1 MAAAPYRSRRSVLA
15 VPASNPRF
23 VEKAR
28 EIASDAFFLDLED
41 AVAPS
46 EKDRARDAAAAA
58 LTEGGWGARVRTV
71 RVNAL
76 DTPWTYRDVITV
88 VERAGADLDCLVL
101 PKVTDPVHVQ
111 WLDLLLT
118 QVERACGL
126 EPGRIGIE
134 AQIED
139 ARGLSAVDAVA
150 AASPRL
156 EALVFGP
163 ADFMASMNMRGLE
176 VGEQPA
182 GYDVGDA
189 YHYVLLRILTAAR
202 ANGLQAID
210 GPNLKVRAPEAFQ
223 TSARR
228 TAALGYDGK
237 WTVHPSQVEAAN
249 TVYAPDQ
256 AEFDRAER
264 ILEAYEHATSVERRG
279 AVTLDGE
286 MLDEASRKMAL
297 VVSAKGRAAGLARS
311 DAARS
316 G

>member
-1 MAAAPYRSRRSVLA
+1 MAPFRSRRSVLA

-23 VEKAR
+23 VDKAR
-28 EIASDAFFLDLED
+28 GIASDAFFLDLED

-46 EKDRARDAAAAA
+46 EKERARDAAAAA

-76 DTPWTYRDVITV
+76 DTPWTYRDVATV
-88 VERAGADLDCLVL
+88 VERAGAGLDCLVL
-101 PKVTDPVHVQ
+101 PKVTEPLHVQ

-126 EPGRIGIE
+126 EAGRIGIE

-139 ARGLSAVDAVA
+139 ARGLSAVDAIA

-156 EALVFGP
+156 ETLVYGP
-163 ADFMASMNMRGLE
+163 ADFMASVNIRSLE
-176 VGEQPA
+176 VGAQPP
-182 GYDVGDA
+182 GYDAGDA
-189 YHYVLLRILTAAR
+189 YHYVLFRILTAAR

-210 GPNLKVRAPEAFQ
+210 GPELKVRDPEAFRA
-223 TSARR
+223 SAGR

-249 TVYAPDQ
+249 GIYSPGQ
-256 AEFDRAER
+256 EEFDRAER
-264 ILEAYEHATSVERRG
+264 ILDAYEHATSVERRG

-311 DAARS
+311 SPPDA
-316 G
+316 